1 MSRFHIRG
9 RLKRILLNRR
19 TQAVRHHVRMAIRNL
34 THRPN
39 WWQDIRAVRRV
50 YSNYGQL
57 M

>member
-1 MSRFHIRG
+1 MSRFHIRK
-9 RLKRILLNRR
+9 RLKKILLNGR
-19 TQAVRHHVRMAIRNL
+19 TQTVRHHVRMAIRNL
-34 THRPN
+34 TYRPN